1 MMEANMKKSDENL
14 RRAQEDM
21 EHRKRLLIL
30 GKIRVDPE
38 PPGKS
43 PLKQKDQEKSAGHGR
58 QSS

>member
-1 MMEANMKKSDENL
+1 MKKSDDNL

-21 EHRKRLLIL
+21 EHRKRLLLL

-43 PLKQKDQEKSAGHGR
+43 PLKQKDQERGAGH
-58 QSS
+58 SKEAS

>member
-1 MMEANMKKSDENL
+1 MKKSDENL

-21 EHRKRLLIL
+21 EHRKRLLLL

-43 PLKQKDQEKSAGHGR
+43 PLKQKDQEKSAGRGKEA
-58 QSS
+58 S